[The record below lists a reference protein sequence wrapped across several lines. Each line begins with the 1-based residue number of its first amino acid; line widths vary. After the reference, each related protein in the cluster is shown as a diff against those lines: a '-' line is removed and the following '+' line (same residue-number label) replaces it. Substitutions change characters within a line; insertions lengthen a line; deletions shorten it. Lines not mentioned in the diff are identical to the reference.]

1 MANLWEF
8 GVAAATVDLFI
19 IVMSKFFNMG
29 KSLDKWYSKFGM
41 TAVLSD
47 CLVMLLGI
55 QLVLLFEP
63 KAGVFHLLVMAI
75 VIQIIHDILFYF
87 LVIETLPTGQ
97 NDMIDL
103 FKEYANENSYKIIL
117 ADSFMIGST
126 VLLGYYFHHLHT
138 NVVSFVGLLSVY
150 ALTYIVYTH

>member
-1 MANLWEF
+1 M
-8 GVAAATVDLFI
+8 

-29 KSLDKWYSKFGM
+29 KSLDTWYSKFGM

-63 KAGVFHLLVMAI
+63 KAGFFHLLVLAI

-87 LVIETLPTGQ
+87 LVIETVPVGQ

-103 FKEYANENSYKIIL
+103 FKEYANENSYKIVL

-126 VLLGYYFHHLHT
+126 VALGYYFHSLHT
-138 NVVSFVGLLSVY
+138 STVSFVGLLSVY
-150 ALTYIVYTH
+150 ALTYIIYTH